1 MTLSD
6 IFGTISTLFAQLQL
20 WTGLSAPALLWLLFT
35 TYKALM
41 SAGDN
46 TDTMMEYVS
55 YVAIRIL
62 FWWLIGYLI
71 INPIWNILIGRL

>member
-6 IFGTISTLFAQLQL
+6 IFGSISTIFAQLQL
-20 WTGLSAPALLWLLFT
+20 WTGLSAPALMWLLFT
-35 TYKALM
+35 TYRALS

-46 TDTMMEYVS
+46 TDNMIEFS
-55 YVAIRIL
+55 GYVAIRIL

-71 INPIWNILIGRL
+71 INPIWNMILGRL